1 MRIFT
6 VKAWKRARVS
16 IMACALLAVGM
27 AGVVFVMENPSDA
40 PSEKEFRG
48 GSRLLSHGLEQ
59 EEAVLTVDGEPV
71 SLREFEAAMLRERLA
86 TIRLFQTKYGA
97 VYDQGFWNRSY
108 GGKTPLET
116 LRQTALEQMI
126 RLKVQQIAAMR
137 EGVIQ
142 NISYDRT
149 LQKRG
154 KENQEREAAVRSGK
168 VIYGP
173 VQYGEEE
180 YFQYTFSNMLTSLKK
195 HLAASKLALSPEE
208 ISLFYDENKE
218 SLYQGVPMVRTRK
231 LMFSD
236 QTEGAA
242 EKARKASVQA
252 KKLHSLEKAAAYM
265 SGKGRL
271 SVQVFDAS
279 SLRDDSRYEPK
290 LLMTAQLLKPGEI
303 SGAITVSGG
312 YAVLEGLERIEGG
325 FVPQTEAVEDIRSR
339 LLDRKYGE
347 WLEDQVRHAQ
357 VEINRSMFEKLEIKD

>member
-1 MRIFT
+1 
-6 VKAWKRARVS
+6 
-16 IMACALLAVGM
+16 
-27 AGVVFVMENPSDA
+27 
-40 PSEKEFRG
+40 
-48 GSRLLSHGLEQ
+48 
-59 EEAVLTVDGEPV
+59 
-71 SLREFEAAMLRERLA
+71 
-86 TIRLFQTKYGA
+86 
-97 VYDQGFWNRSY
+97 
-108 GGKTPLET
+108 
-116 LRQTALEQMI
+116 MI

-149 LQKRG
+149 LQKRE

-180 YFQYTFSNMLTSLKK
+180 YFQYTFSNMLTGLKK

-218 SLYQGVPMVRTRK
+218 SLYQGVPRIRTLK
-231 LMFSD
+231 LMFPD

-252 KKLHSLEKAAAYM
+252 KKLHSLEKAAAFT

-325 FVPQTEAVEDIRSR
+325 FVPQTEAEEDIRSK